1 MDKNKKSIIIFGAG
15 YFGRELI
22 KTLYENWN
30 LIVVDIK
37 EERLKPLK
45 SVYPE
50 IEPVVGDASSIL
62 TWKKI
67 NLENVFHIILTI
79 KDTDVSLE
87 ACRILNEVFEL
98 EISTTIF
105 SYNEEKEDK
114 FKDCKNINIIK
125 PASLVVN
132 AVISLI
138 EKNVKYATNI
148 GLGNKEI
155 VEVNILSRSHIVDR
169 PLRYLRPSR
178 WRVGAIYRNDALI
191 LPSGKERIKVGDKV
205 ILMGEPKVLDNLV
218 NILLKGI
225 PQFPLQFGSH
235 IVAPYSKKFKELTK
249 ELAYFVKDIKVD
261 KVFIFPY
268 KSYTLTKE
276 DKIFLKKLF
285 YEKLEIKNNVNS
297 IKSLFKYP
305 NNIAFIAIPYKN
317 LSFFEKL
324 CIKKLFEKSNKPFL
338 ILNNKYPYEK
348 VIAILN
354 SEDPAYTLEV
364 AVEISRMLKVD
375 IQTIYTA
382 MPKELRGE
390 KENENLEIVNSIVS
404 DFESIYKT
412 SMNFELFE
420 GNPVKETLE
429 FLKGIENPLLIM
441 SYKRQKISFFNPHV
455 QYLIMK
461 KSGKSS
467 FLIPIEDINE

>member
-178 WRVGAIYRNDALI
+178 WRVGAIYRNNALI

-305 NNIAFIAIPYKN
+305 NNIAFVAIPYKN

-324 CIKKLFEKSNKPFL
+324 CIKKLFEKSNRPFL

-412 SMNFELFE
+412 SMNFEIFE

>member
-125 PASLVVN
+125 PASLVVSE
-132 AVISLI
+132 VISLI

-390 KENENLEIVNSIVS
+390 KENENLEIVNNIVS

-412 SMNFELFE
+412 SMNFEIFE

>member
-114 FKDCKNINIIK
+114 FKDCKSINIIK

-178 WRVGAIYRNDALI
+178 WRVGAIYRNNALI

-324 CIKKLFEKSNKPFL
+324 CIKKIFEKSNRPFL

-364 AVEISRMLKVD
+364 AVEISRMLKMD

-390 KENENLEIVNSIVS
+390 KENENLEIVNNIVS

-412 SMNFELFE
+412 SMNFEIFE
-420 GNPVKETLE
+420 GNPIKETLE

>member
-390 KENENLEIVNSIVS
+390 KENENLEIVNNIVS

-412 SMNFELFE
+412 SMNFEIFE

>member
-1 MDKNKKSIIIFGAG
+1 MDKKKKNIIIFGAG
-15 YFGRELI
+15 YFGKELI
-22 KTLYENWN
+22 KVLYENWN

-37 EERLKPLK
+37 EEKLKPLK
-45 SVYPE
+45 FVYPE
-50 IEPVVGDASSIL
+50 IEFIVGDASSIL

-67 NLENVFHIILTI
+67 NFKDTFHIILTI
-79 KDTDVSLE
+79 KDTEVSLE

-105 SYNEEKEDK
+105 LYNEEKEEK

-132 AVISLI
+132 TVISLI
-138 EKNVKYATNI
+138 EKNIKYATNI

-169 PLRYLRPSR
+169 PLRYLKPSR
-178 WRVGAIYRNDALI
+178 WRVGAIYRNNTLI

-225 PQFPLQFGSH
+225 PQFPLQFGNH
-235 IVAPYSKKFKELTK
+235 IAVPYSRKFKESTK
-249 ELAYFVKDIKVD
+249 EIAYFLKDIKVD

-276 DKIFLKKLF
+276 DEIFLKSLF
-285 YEKLEIKNNVNS
+285 AEKLEIKNNVNS

-305 NNIAFIAIPYKN
+305 NNIAFTVIPYKN

-324 CIKKLFEKSNKPFL
+324 SIKKIFEESYKPFL

-348 VIAILN
+348 IIAILN

-364 AVEISRMLKVD
+364 AVEISRMLKVN
-375 IQTIYTA
+375 IQTIYTT

-412 SMNFELFE
+412 SMNFELLE
-420 GNPVKETLE
+420 GNPVKETLRTLE
-429 FLKGIENPLLIM
+429 AMKNPLLIM
-441 SYKRQKISFFNPHV
+441 SYKRQKISIFTLHE

-467 FLIPIEDINE
+467 LLIPIEDINE

>member
-364 AVEISRMLKVD
+364 AVEISRMLKMD

-390 KENENLEIVNSIVS
+390 KENENLEIVNNIVS

-412 SMNFELFE
+412 SMNFEIFE
-420 GNPVKETLE
+420 GNPIKETLE

>member
-22 KTLYENWN
+22 KALYENWN
-30 LIVVDIK
+30 LIIVDIK
-37 EERLKPLK
+37 EEKLKSLK

-50 IEPVVGDASSIL
+50 IESVVGDASSIL

-98 EISTTIF
+98 EISTTVF
-105 SYNEEKEDK
+105 LYNEEKGEK
-114 FKDCKNINIIK
+114 LKDCKNINIIK

-132 AVISLI
+132 TVISLI

-178 WRVGAIYRNDALI
+178 WKVGAIYRNDTLI

-225 PQFPLQFGSH
+225 PQFPLQFGNH

-249 ELAYFVKDIKVD
+249 ELAYFVKDIKAD

-276 DKIFLKKLF
+276 DETFLKSLF
-285 YEKLEIKNNVNS
+285 AEKLEIKSNVNS

-305 NNIAFIAIPYKN
+305 NNIAFVAIPYKN

-324 CIKKLFEKSNKPFL
+324 SIKRIFEESDKPFL

-390 KENENLEIVNSIVS
+390 KENENLEMVNSIVS

-420 GNPVKETLE
+420 GNPVKKTLK

-467 FLIPIEDINE
+467 LLIPIEDINE